1 MAEGTYVVIIGGGAI
16 GTSIAYHLAKAG
28 CPDVVLLEQGLV
40 GAATTSKAAGGI
52 RAQFATETEIWF
64 SLRSIEFFGRF
75 REEMGADCGYRHVG
89 YLYLLTSPELVA
101 EHRRRIALQNRLG
114 VPSRLIS
121 PEDVA
126 QMVPE
131 VRVDDVL
138 AAAWCPTDGYASPH
152 EVVQAYVA
160 QARRRGVR
168 VREGVRVTGLEVADG
183 RVRAVLTSEG
193 RFESRHVVN
202 AAGPWAGEVGA
213 MAGVEIPV
221 MPRRRHIF
229 VTDSFPWVRHPTP
242 LVADLGSGFYFRSD
256 QDRIL
261 MSPGDE
267 GVVPDFE
274 AAVDWSILPELVEKA
289 VRRVPVLERATIKT
303 AWAGLRPLTPDG
315 RAILGRAPGFE
326 NFWLAVGFCGHGFQH
341 SPAAGLVMADL
352 ILKGTAPVDL
362 SVLSPGRFGPRTAP
376 NREVAPD

>member
-1 MAEGTYVVIIGGGAI
+1 MAEGAHVVIIGGGAI
-16 GTSIAYHLAKAG
+16 GTSIAYHLARAG
-28 CPDVVLLEQGLV
+28 CADVVLLEQGTV

-52 RAQFATETEIWF
+52 RAQFGTETEIWF
-64 SLRSIEFFGRF
+64 SLRSIEFFSRF
-75 REEMGADCGYRHVG
+75 REEMGADCGYRQVG
-89 YLYLLTSPELVA
+89 YLYLLTSLELVE
-101 EHRRRIALQNRLG
+101 EHRRRVALQNRLG
-114 VPSRLIS
+114 VPSRLIP
-121 PEDVA
+121 PEDVVEI
-126 QMVPE
+126 VPE

-168 VREGVRVTGLEVADG
+168 VLEGVRVTGLEVADG
-183 RVRAVLTSEG
+183 RVRAVLTNQG
-193 RFESRHVVN
+193 RFEASHVVN

-213 MAGVEIPV
+213 MAGLHIPI

-229 VTDSFPWVRHPTP
+229 VTDSFPWIKHPTP

-256 QDRIL
+256 QDRVL

-267 GVVPDFE
+267 GVVPDYE

-289 VRRVPVLERATIKT
+289 VRRVPVFERAAIKT

-315 RAILGRAPGFE
+315 RAIVGRAPGFE

-341 SPAAGLVMADL
+341 SPAAGLVMAEL

-362 SVLSPGRFGPRTAP
+362 TVLSPERFRSQPPPAW
-376 NREVAPD
+376 ELAPD

>member
-1 MAEGTYVVIIGGGAI
+1 MAEGAHVAIIGGGAI
-16 GTSIAYHLAKAG
+16 GASIAYHLAKAG
-28 CPDVVLLEQGLV
+28 CPDVILLEQGTV

-64 SLRSIEFFGRF
+64 ALRSIEFFGRF
-75 REEMGADCGYRHVG
+75 REEMGVDCGYRQVG
-89 YLYLLTSPELVA
+89 YLYLLTSPELVE
-101 EHRRRIALQNRLG
+101 EHRRRIALQNRFG

-121 PEDVA
+121 PEEVREL
-126 QMVPE
+126 VPE

-160 QARRRGVR
+160 QARRRGVKIL
-168 VREGVRVTGLEVADG
+168 EGVRVTGLEVTDG
-183 RVRAVLTSEG
+183 RIRAVLTPED
-193 RFESRHVVN
+193 RFEAHHVVN

-213 MAGVEIPV
+213 MAGVEIPI

-229 VTDSFPWVRHPTP
+229 VTDSFPWIRHPTP

-289 VRRVPVLERATIKT
+289 VRRVPIFERAAIKT
-303 AWAGLRPLTPDG
+303 GWAGLRPLTPDG
-315 RAILGRAPGFE
+315 RAVVGRAPGFE

-341 SPAAGLVMADL
+341 SPAAGMVMADL
-352 ILKGTAPVDL
+352 ILKGAAPVDL
-362 SVLSPGRFGPRTAP
+362 SVLSPERFRFRPAES
-376 NREVAPD
+376 REPAPD

>member
-75 REEMGADCGYRHVG
+75 REEMGADCGYRQVG

-121 PEDVA
+121 PEDVV
-126 QMVPE
+126 QIVPE

-183 RVRAVLTSEG
+183 RIRAVLTSEG
-193 RFESRHVVN
+193 RFESSHVVN

-352 ILKGTAPVDL
+352 ILKGTTPVDL

-376 NREVAPD
+376 NREAAPD